1 MFKASRMHFPGEL
14 SPHVDCI
21 FDMTALLTYKYSQ
34 GSYTRCCTRHWA
46 NMNLFSAHSPA
57 PTHKAGTVLLMMLP
71 GTVSQAASSRSQ
83 RQQVAEP
90 EFRPSPACAFN
101 FSTLLP
107 C

>member
-71 GTVSQAASSRSQ
+71 GTVRSSGQFKVTETASGGARIQTQSSL
-83 RQQVAEP
+83 
-90 EFRPSPACAFN
+90 C
-101 FSTLLP
+101 L
-107 C
+107 